1 MHATTRT
8 TRRATR
14 TVRTQL
20 LRAAAGLAAGAVFA
34 VLAVGTAQ
42 AAPDDLQR
50 VEISGRRPGEIP
62 RTDVRATCPGV
73 DKALGD
79 RLGRVQF
86 VEGKEGLSTVSFRL
100 NGNVVSDV
108 RDQGPLAYRT
118 ALRRAVRALQCQGA
132 ARDTLYVMQVSFRN
146 DDGRDDM
153 NSRVALLEMAP
164 PAAGSSAGAASAAMV
179 DGR

>member
-1 MHATTRT
+1 MHATIRP
-8 TRRATR
+8 
-14 TVRTQL
+14 VRHAPANF
-20 LRAAAGLAAGAVFA
+20 LRAAARLTAGAVFA
-34 VLAVGTAQ
+34 VLTAGAAQ

-86 VEGKEGLSTVSFRL
+86 IEGKEGLSTVSFRL
-100 NGNVVSDV
+100 NGNVISEVQD
-108 RDQGPLAYRT
+108 RGPLAYRT
-118 ALRRAVRALQCQGA
+118 PLRRAVRALQCQGA

-146 DDGRDDM
+146 EDSRDDM
-153 NSRVALLEMAP
+153 SGRIALLEMAP
-164 PAAGSSAGAASAAMV
+164 PAAGSTGGAASAAMV

>member
-8 TRRATR
+8 TRL
-14 TVRTQL
+14 VRTNL
-20 LRAAAGLAAGAVFA
+20 FRAAAGLAAGALFA
-34 VLAVGTAQ
+34 VLGVGTAQ

-79 RLGRVQF
+79 RLGRIQF
-86 VEGKEGLSTVSFRL
+86 IEGKEGLSTVSFRL
-100 NGNVVSDV
+100 NGNVITEVQD
-108 RDQGPLAYRT
+108 RGPLAYRT
-118 ALRRAVRALQCQGA
+118 PLRRAVRALQCQGA

-146 DDGRDDM
+146 EDSRDDM
-153 NSRVALLEMAP
+153 NGRIALLEMAP
-164 PAAGSSAGAASAAMV
+164 PAAGSAVGAASTAMV